1 MLCLST
7 GISEQEGLKVTHNGV
22 PSSET
27 HLFLVHPDFQ
37 KLESSVGVPHNT
49 TPHPDPQ
56 LCNVMTVFLMAYKE
70 EGGL

>member
-1 MLCLST
+1 
-7 GISEQEGLKVTHNGV
+7 
-22 PSSET
+22 
-27 HLFLVHPDFQ
+27 
-37 KLESSVGVPHNT
+37 VGVPHNT